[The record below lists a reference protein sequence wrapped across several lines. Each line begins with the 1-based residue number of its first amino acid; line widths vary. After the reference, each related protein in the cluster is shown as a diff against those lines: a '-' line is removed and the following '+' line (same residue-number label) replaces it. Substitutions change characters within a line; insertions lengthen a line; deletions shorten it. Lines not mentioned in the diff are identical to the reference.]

1 MWQTLGHEYFRKA
14 SSEFQYLLPT
24 KALLDASEETI
35 VDVLPNPSKAF
46 ALVALVEWHVP
57 IHIQAA

>member
-1 MWQTLGHEYFRKA
+1 MPIWQTLGHDYFRKA
-14 SSEFQYLLPT
+14 ASEFQYLLPT

-46 ALVALVEWHVP
+46 ALVL
-57 IHIQAA
+57 